1 MNARG
6 GTWTIVQINQLRPQ
20 GFDTNDHRLWA
31 LNNLQGGFL
40 PTGTCTGKG
49 RTDADRPNS
58 PARKRPV
65 FRTGRRTIQQSVG
78 TLASFPGGISQRR
91 QPPVRRIDDL
101 RGMKTRHRHFVP
113 KTVSPERVVGIRS
126 FFTRR
131 SNGGFGAK
139 VELFFL
145 RSNLELVPV

>member
-49 RTDADRPNS
+49 RADADRPNA
-58 PARKRPV
+58 PAGKRPV
-65 FRTGRRTIQQSVG
+65 FRTGSRTIGSLF
-78 TLASFPGGISQRR
+78 TFPLSFPG
-91 QPPVRRIDDL
+91 
-101 RGMKTRHRHFVP
+101 RG
-113 KTVSPERVVGIRS
+113 S
-126 FFTRR
+126 
-131 SNGGFGAK
+131 
-139 VELFFL
+139 
-145 RSNLELVPV
+145 